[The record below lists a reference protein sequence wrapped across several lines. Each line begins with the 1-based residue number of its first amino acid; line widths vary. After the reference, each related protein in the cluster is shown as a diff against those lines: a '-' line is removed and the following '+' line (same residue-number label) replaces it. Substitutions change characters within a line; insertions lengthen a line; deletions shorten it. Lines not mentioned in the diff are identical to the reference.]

1 MKHKR
6 PRKCAFRQ
14 TRLSIKRRLLS
25 ITDSAALRQAPVA
38 ERPVALPPVRERI
51 MPITPFLDGL
61 KFDPEAKR
69 VMGVAFEMARIAL
82 RLADRGDVASEIMAK
97 RIIKLAE
104 AGERNPDLLC
114 EIAVKEFRERLEM
127 S

>member
-1 MKHKR
+1 
-6 PRKCAFRQ
+6 
-14 TRLSIKRRLLS
+14 
-25 ITDSAALRQAPVA
+25 
-38 ERPVALPPVRERI
+38 

-97 RIIKLAE
+97 RIIELAE
-104 AGERNPDLLC
+104 GGERNPNLLC